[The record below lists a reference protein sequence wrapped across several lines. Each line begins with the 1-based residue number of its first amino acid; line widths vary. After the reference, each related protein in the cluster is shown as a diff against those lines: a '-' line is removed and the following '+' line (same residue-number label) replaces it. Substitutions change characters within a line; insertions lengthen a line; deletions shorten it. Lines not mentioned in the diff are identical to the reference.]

1 MLRLVLL
8 VFGALV
14 SVLRS
19 RRDLVLENL
28 VLKQQLAAFKASNQR
43 PRIRVCDRAFWI
55 VVRRLWTKWSDAL
68 VIVKPDTV
76 VRWHRAGFRLFWSWI
91 SRRRARPGRPAV
103 DAEVRE
109 LIRRMAVDNAWGAP
123 RIHGELRTCSW

>member
-14 SVLRS
+14 TVFRS

-28 VLKQQLAAFKASNQR
+28 VLKQQLAAFKAKSHR

-55 VVRRLWTKWSDAL
+55 VVRRLWSKWSDAL
-68 VIVKPDTV
+68 IIVRPDTV
-76 VRWHRAGFRLFWSWI
+76 VRWHRAGFRVFWSWI
-91 SRRRARPGRPAV
+91 SRRRGCQGRPAV

-109 LIRRMAVDNAWGAP
+109 LIRRMAVDNN
-123 RIHGELRTCSW
+123 